1 MPLKKVR
8 IGSKAKAIYP
18 IHYYIFFLNYMILY
32 FVSEDG
38 VINKNY
44 NNKYIILLSV
54 VYSYRTVEFMCCYAL
69 PKFQIV

>member
-1 MPLKKVR
+1 
-8 IGSKAKAIYP
+8 
-18 IHYYIFFLNYMILY
+18 MILY

-69 PKFQIV
+69 QKFQIV